1 MLGDAM
7 NEAMSGEAMA
17 LNVRHKINNKLEF
30 LYRKNVFLTPK
41 LRRLLCNALI
51 QPHFDYACSAWSP
64 IITKKLKHRIKTTQN
79 VCMRFC
85 LQLDKL
91 KHISHEEFEHLNWLP
106 VTYRFKPCVNS
117 VAFKYFNE

>member
-64 IITKKLKHRIKTTQN
+64 IITKKLKQN
-79 VCMRFC
+79 
-85 LQLDKL
+85 
-91 KHISHEEFEHLNWLP
+91 
-106 VTYRFKPCVNS
+106 
-117 VAFKYFNE
+117 